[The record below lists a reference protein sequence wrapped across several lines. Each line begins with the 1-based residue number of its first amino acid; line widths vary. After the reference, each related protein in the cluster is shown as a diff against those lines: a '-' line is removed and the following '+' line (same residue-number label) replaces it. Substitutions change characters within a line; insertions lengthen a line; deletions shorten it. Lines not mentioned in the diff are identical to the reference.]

1 MHLKMNKVVVPVNR
15 IGMDQNV
22 KSILKTTVTQSA
34 LVVMDLQQ
42 INAPN
47 V

>member
-34 LVVMDLQQ
+34 LDVMDLQQ